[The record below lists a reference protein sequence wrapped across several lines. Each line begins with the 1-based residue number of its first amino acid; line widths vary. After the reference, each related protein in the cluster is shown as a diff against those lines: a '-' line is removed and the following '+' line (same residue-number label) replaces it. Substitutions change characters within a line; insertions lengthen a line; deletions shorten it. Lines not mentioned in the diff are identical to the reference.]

1 MDPAAHCAA
10 YIPTVSNDQYTD
22 PKIIFV
28 EMPNWCK
35 DQYSD
40 PYACFLGY
48 L

>member
-22 PKIIFV
+22 PKGIFV

-40 PYACFLGY
+40 P
-48 L
+48 